1 MIPPD
6 ISQQSDYIVLQISQ
20 EAIQNCDTSE
30 YVALLHGITDSLQS
44 FEVAFQK
51 YVLLISGYDDDPR
64 ELYQIP
70 EVVSFIKDLNSK
82 LPFWLYFVNTS
93 DKKFFSWMIA
103 CLCQAMSL
111 DQDEETIYADFNA
124 EAYNDLIEYQF
135 RNIVKLMSGLGMR
148 ESIQEKVLKAL
159 SANLASLMVVENGSI
174 NDSDGNLSYN
184 FFTVRHTPQS
194 SHFLVKQTD

>member
-1 MIPPD
+1 MQVLTPAD
-6 ISQQSDYIVLQISQ
+6 IAQQSDYIVLQISQ

-30 YVALLHGITDSLQS
+30 YVTLLHGATGSLQS
-44 FEVAFQK
+44 FEAAFQK
-51 YVLLISGYDDDPR
+51 YVFLISGYDDDPR

-70 EVVSFIKDLNSK
+70 EVVSFIKGLNSK

-103 CLCQAMSL
+103 CLCQATSL

-135 RNIVKLMSGLGMR
+135 SNIVKLMSGLVMGD
-148 ESIQEKVLKAL
+148 SVQENVLKEL
-159 SANLASLMVVENGSI
+159 STNLASLMVVEN
-174 NDSDGNLSYN
+174 
-184 FFTVRHTPQS
+184 
-194 SHFLVKQTD
+194 

>member
-1 MIPPD
+1 MNLTPVHQI
-6 ISQQSDYIVLQISQ
+6 IHNNLTIQFCKISQ

-30 YVALLHGITDSLQS
+30 YVTLLHGITGSLQS
-44 FEVAFQK
+44 FEAAFQR
-51 YVLLISGYDDDPR
+51 YVFLISGYDDDPR

-135 RNIVKLMSGLGMR
+135 SNIVKLMSGLEMG
-148 ESIQEKVLKAL
+148 ESIQEKVLKEL
-159 SANLASLMVVENGSI
+159 STNLASLMVVEN
-174 NDSDGNLSYN
+174 
-184 FFTVRHTPQS
+184 
-194 SHFLVKQTD
+194 

>member
-1 MIPPD
+1 MEVLIPPD
-6 ISQQSDYIVLQISQ
+6 ISQQSDYTVLQISQ

-30 YVALLHGITDSLQS
+30 YVTILHGATGSLQS
-44 FEVAFQK
+44 FEVAFQR
-51 YVLLISGYDDDPR
+51 YVFLISGYDDDPR

-82 LPFWLYFVNTS
+82 LPFRLYFVNTS

-111 DQDEETIYADFNA
+111 DQDDETIYADFNA
-124 EAYNDLIEYQF
+124 DTYNDLIEYQF
-135 RNIVKLMSGLGMR
+135 SNIVKLMSGLEMG

-159 SANLASLMVVENGSI
+159 SANLASLMVVEN
-174 NDSDGNLSYN
+174 
-184 FFTVRHTPQS
+184 
-194 SHFLVKQTD
+194 

>member
-1 MIPPD
+1 MNGSPV
-6 ISQQSDYIVLQISQ
+6 ISQQSDYTVLQISQ

-30 YVALLHGITDSLQS
+30 YVTLLHGITGSLQS
-44 FEVAFQK
+44 FEAAFQR
-51 YVLLISGYDDDPR
+51 YVFLISGYDDDPR

-135 RNIVKLMSGLGMR
+135 SNIVKLMSGLEMG

-159 SANLASLMVVENGSI
+159 SANLASLMVVEN
-174 NDSDGNLSYN
+174 
-184 FFTVRHTPQS
+184 
-194 SHFLVKQTD
+194 

>member
-1 MIPPD
+1 MNEYASSPPD

-30 YVALLHGITDSLQS
+30 YVTLLHGATDSLQS
-44 FEVAFQK
+44 FEEAFQK
-51 YVLLISGYDDDPR
+51 YVFLISGYDDDAS

-82 LPFWLYFVNTS
+82 LPFWLYFINTS

-124 EAYNDLIEYQF
+124 DAYNELIETQF
-135 RNIVKLMSGLGMR
+135 SNILKLMTGLGMGD
-148 ESIQEKVLKAL
+148 SVQEKVLKEL
-159 SANLASLMVVENGSI
+159 STNLASLMVVEN
-174 NDSDGNLSYN
+174 
-184 FFTVRHTPQS
+184 
-194 SHFLVKQTD
+194 